1 MMNPNIDPNVSQI
14 LNNNSSNV
22 NDDGI
27 NSLMGIR
34 GNTNHNHNL
43 INNISNN

>member
-1 MMNPNIDPNVSQI
+1 MNPNTNVSQI
-14 LNNNSSNV
+14 LNSNSSNV

-34 GNTNHNHNL
+34 SNTNHNHNHNI
-43 INNISNN
+43 INNIKNN